1 MRKIL
6 FFSFMLVVLVG
17 CLPTSALSLRP
28 PAGFFSGLW
37 HGWMAPLSLILGLFS
52 PNVRLYE
59 VNNVGWWYD
68 FGYYM
73 AIISGFG
80 GISLTRKKRK

>member
-1 MRKIL
+1 MRKFLFLSLTLIL
-6 FFSFMLVVLVG
+6 LVG
-17 CLPTSALSLRP
+17 CLPTSALGGRP

-37 HGWMAPLSLILGLFS
+37 HGWMAPLSLIVGLFN
-52 PNVRLYE
+52 PDVRLYE

-80 GISLTRKKRK
+80 GISLTRKKRT